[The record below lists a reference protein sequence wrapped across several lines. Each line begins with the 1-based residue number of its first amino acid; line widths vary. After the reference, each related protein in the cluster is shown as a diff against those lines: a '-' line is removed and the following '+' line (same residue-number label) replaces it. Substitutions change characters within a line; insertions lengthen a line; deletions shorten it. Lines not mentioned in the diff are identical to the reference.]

1 MKTCDLLLCLSS
13 ENRLRPRLRHQL
25 RGLNRVA
32 GLVASCELVDLVQL
46 LEDVS
51 AGFTYVMCG
60 LQLEYL
66 TDRQPERNK
75 IVLRTAVLTP
85 RLSSNSSS

>member
-32 GLVASCELVDLVQL
+32 GLVASCELVDLAQL
-46 LEDVS
+46 PEDVS

-60 LQLEYL
+60 LQLEYH
-66 TDRQPERNK
+66 TDRRPERNK